1 MQQTLVVFDIE
12 TIPDTQAA
20 SVLTGSEATDVPTL
34 REALRQYHLD
44 ATDGRN
50 DFPRQPF
57 HQVVSIAAVEVEVER
72 VNGGEQYHFR
82 RCFSNQ
88 SHDEAEMIRGFMDW
102 CHKLRPRLVTFN
114 GRNFDVP
121 VLQFRAMKH
130 GIQAGW
136 LFRAENKWE
145 NYKARYAQAFHTDLL
160 DVMRDFGGMQGGL
173 KLNEVATIL
182 GLPGKTGVDG
192 SKVAEMY
199 DNGDIQSICDYCETD
214 VLNTYLVY
222 LRWQHLTGVLATEGL
237 VQATQEVYDYLLQAQ
252 EQPHYKEFLDA
263 WQAVHQQNIVPLNN
277 FAELE
282 ENKKEAS

>member
-1 MQQTLVVFDIE
+1 MHHSAVIFDIE
-12 TIPDTQAA
+12 TIPDTDAA
-20 SVLTGSEATDVPTL
+20 RILTGSEAEDTP
-34 REALRQYHLD
+34 ALRQALCDYHL
-44 ATDGRN
+44 AVTDGRN

-57 HQVVSIAAVEVEVER
+57 HQVVSIAAVEVEIER
-72 VNGGEQYHFR
+72 VGNEERYHFR

-88 SHDEAEMIRGFMDW
+88 SHDEAEMIEGFFSW
-102 CHKLRPRLVTFN
+102 CAKLRPRLITYN

-121 VLQFRAMKH
+121 VLQFRAMKY

-136 LFRAENKWE
+136 LFKADNKWD
-145 NYKARYAQAFHTDLL
+145 NYKARYAQQFHADLL

-199 DNGDIQSICDYCETD
+199 DNGEIQAICDYCETD

-222 LRWQHLTGVLATEGL
+222 LRWQHLTGVLSTEGL
-237 VQATQEVYDYLLQAQ
+237 HQATCEVYEYLHMHQDNK
-252 EQPHYKEFLDA
+252 PHYQAFLAA
-263 WQAVHQQNIVPLNN
+263 WLEVHQHSLIPLTN
-277 FAELE
+277 EGKTE
-282 ENKKEAS
+282 